1 MFNNFAQNPSY
12 GGYLPYNSYTAN
24 MYQQNQQLQNSNMQT
39 DTNITFVNGIEGA
52 KAFQIRPNQ
61 SVILMDSD
69 NSKFY
74 VKSTDN
80 LGVAKI
86 SSYSFTEDEIS
97 NTKNTIPANTAEFR
111 QITND
116 EYNSM
121 VSKISDLENKLSELT
136 SKISDLL

>member
-1 MFNNFAQNPSY
+1 MFNNFSQNQSY

-24 MYQQNQQLQNSNMQT
+24 MYQQNQQYNNNNLQT

-52 KAFQIRPNQ
+52 KAFQLRPNQ

-86 SSYSFTEDEIS
+86 SSYSFVEDDIS
-97 NTKNTIPANTAEFR
+97 ENKNSIHANTAEFR

-116 EYNSM
+116 EYNEF
-121 VSKISDLENKLSELT
+121 VSKISDLENKLNEL
-136 SKISDLL
+136 SNKFNEIL